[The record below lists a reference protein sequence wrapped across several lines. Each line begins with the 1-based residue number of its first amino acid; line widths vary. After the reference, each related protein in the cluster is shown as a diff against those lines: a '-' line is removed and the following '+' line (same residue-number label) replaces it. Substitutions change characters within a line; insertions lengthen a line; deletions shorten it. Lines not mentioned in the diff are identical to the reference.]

1 MQSSEENAADLFY
14 LRQPEPARGCLLALR
29 QLILKQDKN
38 LSAAWKYSMPFFCY
52 KNKMCCYLWVDKST
66 GQPYL
71 GIVEGK
77 HIHHPQ
83 LVQEKRSRM
92 KVIRFDAERDLPM
105 KIIETILQQV
115 LELYR
120 SGKVKS

>member
-1 MQSSEENAADLFY
+1 MPVPEENAADQFY
-14 LRQPEPARGCLLALR
+14 LRQPEPARSCLLALR
-29 QLILKQDKN
+29 QLILAQDKN

-52 KNKMCCYLWVDKST
+52 KQKMCCYLWIDKIT

-92 KVIRFDAERDLPM
+92 KIIRFDADEDLPV
-105 KIIETILQQV
+105 KTIKTILQQM